1 MDSDLYV
8 ERVIIRT
15 EFILDQR
22 FKLKRNQQVKQQQK
36 VALIT
41 GVTGQD
47 GSYLAEF
54 LLEKGYIVHG
64 IKRRASLFNT
74 QRVDHIYQD
83 QHTEKVNFKLHYGDL
98 TDTSNL
104 IRIVQETQ
112 PDEIYNLGAQSH
124 VAVSFES
131 PEYTADVDA
140 IGALRILEAIRILGL
155 EKKTRFYQA
164 STSELYGLVQETP
177 QKETT
182 PFYPRSPYAVAKMYA
197 YWMTVNYREA
207 YGIYACNGILFNHE
221 SPRRGETFVT
231 RKITRG
237 LANISQGLEACLYMG
252 NMDALRDWGHA
263 KDYVRMQW
271 MMLQQEKPEDFVI
284 ATGVQYSVRQFI
296 LWTAE
301 ELGITLT
308 FKGTGVNEQ
317 GVVSKVDS
325 NISPAVHV
333 GDVLVK
339 VDPRYFRP
347 TEVETL
353 LGDPTKAKQKLGW
366 VPEITVQE
374 MCKEM
379 VETDLAQARQHAL
392 LKTHGYDVTVSV
404 E

>member
-1 MDSDLYV
+1 MTTS
-8 ERVIIRT
+8 T
-15 EFILDQR
+15 QP
-22 FKLKRNQQVKQQQK
+22 K

-41 GVTGQD
+41 GITGQD

-64 IKRRASLFNT
+64 IKRRASSFNT

-83 QHTEKVNFKLHYGDL
+83 PHVDNARFKLHYGDL
-98 TDTSNL
+98 SDSSNL
-104 IRIVQETQ
+104 TRIIQETQ

-131 PEYTADVDA
+131 PEYTADVD
-140 IGALRILEAIRILGL
+140 GMGTLRILEAIRILGL

-164 STSELYGLVQETP
+164 STSELYGQVQEIP

-182 PFYPRSPYAVAKMYA
+182 PFYPRSPYAVAKLYA
-197 YWMTVNYREA
+197 YWIVVNYREA
-207 YGIYACNGILFNHE
+207 YGMYACNGILFNHE

-237 LANISQGLEACLYMG
+237 LANISQGLEDCLYMG
-252 NMDALRDWGHA
+252 NIDALRDWGHA

-271 MMLQQEKPEDFVI
+271 MMLQQDQSEDFVI

-296 LWTAE
+296 EWTAE
-301 ELGITLT
+301 ALGMPLRWQ
-308 FKGTGVNEQ
+308 GEGVNE
-317 GVVSKVDS
+317 VAYWNKKPIVR
-325 NISPAVHV
+325 I
-333 GDVLVK
+333 
-339 VDPRYFRP
+339 DPRYFRP

-366 VPEITVQE
+366 VPEITAQE
-374 MCKEM
+374 ICKEM
-379 VETDLAQARQHAL
+379 VAHDLALAKQHAL
-392 LKTHGYDVTVSV
+392 LKANGFDVNVSI

>member
-1 MDSDLYV
+1 MS
-8 ERVIIRT
+8 
-15 EFILDQR
+15 
-22 FKLKRNQQVKQQQK
+22 KQK

-41 GVTGQD
+41 GITGQD
-47 GSYLAEF
+47 GSYLAEL
-54 LLEKGYIVHG
+54 LLEKGYMVHG
-64 IKRRASLFNT
+64 IKRRASSLNT

-83 QHTEKVNFKLHYGDL
+83 PHIENAHFKLHYGDL
-98 TDTSNL
+98 SDTSNL

-140 IGALRILEAIRILGL
+140 IGTLRLLEAIRILGL

-182 PFYPRSPYAVAKMYA
+182 PFYPRSPYAAAKMYA
-197 YWMTVNYREA
+197 YWITVNYREA
-207 YGIYACNGILFNHE
+207 YGMYACNGILFNHE

-237 LANISQGLEACLYMG
+237 LANIAQGLESCIYMG
-252 NMDALRDWGHA
+252 NIDALRDWGHA

-271 MMLQQEKPEDFVI
+271 MMLQQDTPDDFVI

-296 LWTAE
+296 EWSAA
-301 ELGITLT
+301 ELGVTLR
-308 FKGTGVNEQ
+308 FEGSGVDETAT
-317 GVVSKVDS
+317 VVSIIGD
-325 NISPAVHV
+325 NAPALKV
-333 GDVLVK
+333 GDVIVRI
-339 VDPRYFRP
+339 DPRYFRP

-353 LGDPTKAKQKLGW
+353 LGDPTKAKEKLGW

-374 MCKEM
+374 MCAEM
-379 VETDLAQARQHAL
+379 VVSDLAQAQQHAL
-392 LKTHGYDVTVSV
+392 LKSHGFDINVSL
-404 E
+404 ES

>member
-1 MDSDLYV
+1 MTTQS
-8 ERVIIRT
+8 
-15 EFILDQR
+15 
-22 FKLKRNQQVKQQQK
+22 K

-41 GVTGQD
+41 GITGQD

-64 IKRRASLFNT
+64 IKRRGSLFNT
-74 QRVDHIYQD
+74 QRIDHIYQD
-83 QHTEKVNFKLHYGDL
+83 PHIDNARFKLHYGDL
-98 TDTSNL
+98 SDTSNL

-112 PDEIYNLGAQSH
+112 PDEIYNLGAMSH

-140 IGALRILEAIRILGL
+140 IGTLRLLEAIRILGL

-164 STSELYGLVQETP
+164 STSELYGLVQEIP

-197 YWMTVNYREA
+197 YWIVVNYREA
-207 YGIYACNGILFNHE
+207 YGMYACNGILFNHE

-237 LANISQGLEACLYMG
+237 MANISQGLEDCLYMG
-252 NMDALRDWGHA
+252 NIDALRDWGHA

-271 MMLQQEKPEDFVI
+271 MMLQQDQAEDFVI

-296 LWTAE
+296 NWTAKA
-301 ELGITLT
+301 LGMQLRWE
-308 FKGTGVNEQ
+308 GEGVNEVAYWNEKP
-317 GVVSKVDS
+317 VVR
-325 NISPAVHV
+325 I
-333 GDVLVK
+333 
-339 VDPRYFRP
+339 DPRYFRP

-353 LGDPTKAKQKLGW
+353 LGDPSKAKQKLGW
-366 VPEITVQE
+366 VPEITAQE
-374 MCKEM
+374 MCAEM
-379 VETDLAQARQHAL
+379 VAHDLAQAKQHAL
-392 LKTHGYDVTVSV
+392 LKANGYNVNVSV

>member
-1 MDSDLYV
+1 M
-8 ERVIIRT
+8 T
-15 EFILDQR
+15 HP
-22 FKLKRNQQVKQQQK
+22 K

-54 LLEKGYIVHG
+54 LLEKGYTVHG
-64 IKRRASLFNT
+64 IKRRASSFNT

-83 QHTEKVNFKLHYGDL
+83 PHVDNARFKLHYGDL
-98 TDTSNL
+98 SDSSNL
-104 IRIVQETQ
+104 TRIIQETQ

-140 IGALRILEAIRILGL
+140 MGTLRILEAIRILGL

-182 PFYPRSPYAVAKMYA
+182 PFYPRSPYAVAKLYA
-197 YWMTVNYREA
+197 YWITVNYREA

-237 LANISQGLEACLYMG
+237 LANISQGLEDCLYMG
-252 NMDALRDWGHA
+252 NIDALRDWGHA

-271 MMLQQEKPEDFVI
+271 MMLQQDKPEDFVI
-284 ATGVQYSVRQFI
+284 ATGMQYSVRQFI
-296 LWTAE
+296 EWTAHD
-301 ELGITLT
+301 LGMSLRWQ
-308 FKGTGVNEQ
+308 GAGVDEV
-317 GVVSKVDS
+317 GYWDDKPVVR
-325 NISPAVHV
+325 I
-333 GDVLVK
+333 
-339 VDPRYFRP
+339 DPRYFRP
-347 TEVETL
+347 TEVDTL
-353 LGDPTKAKQKLGW
+353 LGDPTKAKEKLGW
-366 VPEITVQE
+366 VPEITARE
-374 MCKEM
+374 MCAEM
-379 VETDLAQARQHAL
+379 AAEDLAQAKKSAL
-392 LKTHGYDVTVSV
+392 LKTHGFSVSLSV